1 MYRFVKGRYSIIYSM
16 KKNLLLLTVVV
27 LLASCNQKKS
37 AEKKALSDVVTVSI
51 LPQKTFVQKIAGNDF
66 EINLLIPPGS
76 SPAAYTLL
84 PSQLKDISRSAIW
97 FRIGYIGFEHS
108 WKDKIAQANTN
119 MKVVNISEGL
129 DLIADK
135 MEKHGDHIHLEGV
148 DPHVWLSPVLVKQMA
163 KKILDELIDLKPEKT
178 AEYKANYMRFVKECD
193 QLNID
198 LKNKLKPFKGRKLIV
213 FHPSL
218 SYFAREYEL
227 DQYSLESGGKEPTP
241 QHVKKVV
248 DLARQ
253 ENIKTIYIQSEFDRE
268 HARVFAQ
275 EIDGKIIQVWPLN
288 PAWEENL
295 RNITDILID
304 NF

>member
-1 MYRFVKGRYSIIYSM
+1 M
-16 KKNLLLLTVVV
+16 KKIILVLAVVAV
-27 LLASCNQKKS
+27 MFSCNSNKSSNKKQES
-37 AEKKALSDVVTVSI
+37 NVITVSI
-51 LPQKTFVQKIAGNDF
+51 LPQKTFVEKIAGDDF

-119 MKVVNISEGL
+119 MKVVNLSDGL

-135 MEKHGDHIHLEGV
+135 KEQHGDHVHMDGV
-148 DPHVWLSPVLVKQMA
+148 DPHVWLSPLLAKQIT
-163 KKILDELIDLKPEKT
+163 KRILDELIDLKPEKT

-198 LKNKLKPFKGRKLIV
+198 LKNKLKPYKGRKIIV

-218 SYFAREYEL
+218 SYYARDYGL

-241 QHVKKVV
+241 QHLKNVV
-248 DLARQ
+248 DLAKK
-253 ENIKTIYIQSEFDRE
+253 ENIKIIYIQSEFDRE

-275 EIDGKIIQVWPLN
+275 EIGGDIIQVWPLN

-295 RNITDILID
+295 RNMTDILVE

>member
-1 MYRFVKGRYSIIYSM
+1 MKRII
-16 KKNLLLLTVVV
+16 LLLV
-27 LLASCNQKKS
+27 LATLFASCGNQKK
-37 AEKKALSDVVTVSI
+37 AENSKVADVVTVSI
-51 LPQKTFVQKIAGNDF
+51 LPQKTFVEKIAGDDF

-84 PSQLKDISRSAIW
+84 PSQLKDITRSAIW

-108 WKDKIAQANTN
+108 WADKIEQANTK

-135 MEKHGDHIHLEGV
+135 IEQHGDHVHIDGV
-148 DPHVWLSPVLVKQMA
+148 DPHVWLSPTMVKGMA
-163 KKILDELIDLKPEKT
+163 KVILDELSALKPEKA

-198 LKNKLKPFKGRKLIV
+198 LKNQLKDYAGRKFIV

-218 SYFAREYEL
+218 SYYAREYGL
-227 DQYSLESGGKEPTP
+227 DQYSLETGGKEPTP
-241 QHVKKVV
+241 QHLREVV
-248 DLARQ
+248 DMAKA
-253 ENIKTIYIQSEFDRE
+253 EGIKVIYIQSEFDRE
-268 HARVFAQ
+268 HARVFAD
-275 EIDGKIIQVWPLN
+275 EIGGKIIQVWPLN
-288 PAWEENL
+288 PEWEENL
-295 RNITDILID
+295 RTMTQILID